1 MDKPSP
7 SKRSKRVIKTQVVVV
22 GGGPAGL
29 SAGLILDKG
38 NISVLLI
45 DENSELGGQYY
56 RQRGALN
63 SSSIDNFRPK
73 GTYLVEAVKKS
84 KISVL
89 TSTYI
94 FAVGDHEKTL
104 YAFDESTNEVVSILY
119 DFVVVATGSQELVLP
134 YLGWETIKCMTP
146 GMASR
151 LFDID
156 LIEPKQSVVLG
167 GSGPFLL
174 SVASHLL
181 KRGVTVKAIVEYHQ
195 PYRIKFISLLT
206 IFFPSRLIE
215 YLSYR
220 KILWD
225 NNVKIHSG
233 YQISCAEPQTSGIK
247 SVFQPLNQ
255 KSQLSF
261 TSYFLA
267 ISYGF
272 SPTIELAALLDI
284 DLNQSGNSRS
294 PDVRLS
300 GKTSKDWV
308 YVVGESAGIQGWRS
322 AKIRGEVAALSI
334 IDSLGTLSLKNLI
347 LRFGKILSLIYE
359 SLFSKIRIN
368 TFREKEPF
376 RFIPSD
382 PTIVCR
388 CENISYAEIKRYLN
402 EDWSSASEIKAETR
416 VGMGTCQGKQCGYA
430 LNRLC
435 SSSHLEPNNK
445 FTNIRAPI
453 RPLPISALLQLAEDL
468 D

>member
-1 MDKPSP
+1 MGKPTP
-7 SKRSKRVIKTQVVVV
+7 SRGSNRVIETQVVVV

-29 SAGLILDKG
+29 SAGLILDRG
-38 NISVLLI
+38 HISVLLI

-63 SSSIDNFRPK
+63 NSSIDNFRPK
-73 GTYLVEAVKKS
+73 GTHLVESVKKS
-84 KISVL
+84 RISVL

-119 DFVVVATGSQELVLP
+119 DFVIVSTGSQELVLP
-134 YLGWETIKCMTP
+134 YSGWETIKCMTP
-146 GMASR
+146 GMVSR

-181 KRGVTVKAIVEYHQ
+181 KRGVTVKAIVEYHH

-206 IFFPSRLIE
+206 FFFPSRLIE

-220 KILWD
+220 KILWE
-225 NNVKIHSG
+225 NNVSIYSG
-233 YQISCAEPQTSGIK
+233 YQIARAEPQSSGIK

-261 TSYFLA
+261 TSDFLA

-284 DLNQSGNSRS
+284 DLNQSNHSRS
-294 PDVRLS
+294 PEVRLS

-308 YVVGESAGIQGWRS
+308 YVAGESAGIQGWRS

-334 IDSLGTLSLKNLI
+334 IDSLGTLSLKNQI
-347 LRFGKILSLIYE
+347 LRFGKTISLMYE
-359 SLFSKIRIN
+359 SLFSKIRIH
-368 TFREKEPF
+368 TFQEKEPF
-376 RFIPSD
+376 RFVPSD
-382 PTIVCR
+382 STIVCR
-388 CENISYAEIKRYLN
+388 CENVTYAEVKKYLN

-435 SSSHLEPNNK
+435 TSPHLEPSNK
-445 FTNIRAPI
+445 FTSIRAPI
-453 RPLPISALLQLAEDL
+453 RPLPISALLQLAEDP